1 MKTSTVWLLVAALT
15 AGGLM
20 IMAFNAAG
28 VPDKRV
34 PEVPSTPASQ
44 ALPPVSD
51 TARKPG
57 PTVTALA
64 PDFKLVPDNAP
75 QEALLEAINDVAIT
89 YDPVELPKIKPYLLH
104 ADPVVRKAA
113 LDGMVVLG
121 DAAAAPLLRDA
132 ARQVGSSKE
141 AIEMMQAAEFLEL
154 PSATGLIKDGG
165 AKPKGTPRKGP
176 MRR

>member
-1 MKTSTVWLLVAALT
+1 MKSSTVWLLAAALT

-20 IMAFNAAG
+20 FIAFNAG
-28 VPDKRV
+28 GEPDKRV
-34 PEVPSTPASQ
+34 PEIPATAPSQ
-44 ALPPVSD
+44 ALPSASE
-51 TARKPG
+51 TAGKSG
-57 PTVTALA
+57 PSVPALA

-154 PSATGLIKDGG
+154 PSATGLIKDGVV
-165 AKPKGTPRKGP
+165 KPNGTPRKGP